1 MSFVSLGQTEGGLFF
16 PIKITENDHN
26 ILTASS
32 IVEPNAQIL
41 LGTPESLA
49 VVADSLPQLP
59 LADPQNRKGWYYINS
74 DNTAPVGRNK
84 MNWYFYSGVN
94 KGYRI
99 GDLRLITTIAS
110 LTNPLHKFFYV
121 VYTKNGSSRTY
132 QTTELLL
139 DGEKCLFFFGESGY
153 IPQNEGNLRE
163 VRLIPTSDNG
173 TVLDSMEILYIS
185 IHSDSSYALNSY
197 AVCVERFGYRL
208 QNITMDIIL
217 ETPESGGG
225 SSSDVNILSSVALD
239 VVNQSLTNMSF
250 YDDGIKG
257 KYLNVDVPRGVVINN
272 SALDVV
278 NTTLTDMTFS
288 TSSLGTKLLNVF
300 TPELTN
306 VHIMGTEYE
315 IPVINTDMSFYDG
328 GVGNKLLKVIN
339 NTVLNTLLVDE
350 ASFNNLNIG
359 GFSGAITLENS
370 SIQSFFG
377 SATVASLGTGGQIVI
392 QFSID
397 NINWYDTFNSFY
409 VSSIDILKPSI
420 ISSNFTFA
428 IKYIRF
434 IITGQDMNTVKI
446 NVCYK

>member
-1 MSFVSLGQTEGGLFF
+1 MNTISLGQTEGGLYF
-16 PIKITENDHN
+16 PIKISENDHN

-32 IVEPNAQIL
+32 VVEPNAQIL

-59 LADPQNRKGWYYINS
+59 LADPQNRPGWYYINS
-74 DNTAPVGRNK
+74 DSTAPVGRNK

-110 LTNPLHKFFYV
+110 LTNPLHKFFYI
-121 VYTKNGSSRTY
+121 VYTKNSSSRTY
-132 QTTELLL
+132 QTSELLL

-163 VRLIPTSDNG
+163 VRLTFSHDDG
-173 TVLDSMEILYIS
+173 LVLDSMEILYIS

-217 ETPESGGG
+217 ETPENGGG

-257 KYLNVDVPRGVVINN
+257 KYLNIDMPRGVVVNN
-272 SALDVV
+272 SSLDVI

-288 TSSLGTKLLNVF
+288 NSSLGTKLLNVF
-300 TPELTN
+300 TPELVN

-339 NTVLNTLLVDE
+339 NTVLNSLLVDE

-377 SATVASLGTGGQIVI
+377 SATVSSLGTGGQIVI

-409 VSSIDILKPSI
+409 VSSIDISKPSI